1 MPVPDEPKDKHAMQ
15 QVNIAPNPQIAV
27 IFKGWAADWAKESQ
41 ADKKDMATKF
51 HTVYNIAAELFSKG
65 GEVEMQFL
73 SALFHDCKQKLE
85 MAEAMNE
92 KVKASLQGDDERA
105 QAIIAKVNSA
115 AQDAAHV
122 VRYLGQLLMPAA

>member
-1 MPVPDEPKDKHAMQ
+1 MQ

-51 HTVYNIAAELFSKG
+51 HTVYSIATKVFSEG
-65 GEVEMQFL
+65 GEVEMTFL
-73 SALFHDCKQKLE
+73 SALFQDCKQKLE

-92 KVKASLQGDDERA
+92 KVKASLKDDDERA